1 MKVRALLIVL
11 SVLAGL
17 AVAFA
22 YGGPGAF
29 ARMGELPLWPL
40 AAGLA
45 MIVLGWH
52 VNAARL
58 RLLVRGLGLRLTQ
71 REAFPLVMATEFS
84 YAATPAG
91 AGGPLAC
98 IFLLTRRGV
107 SAAQAAALCT
117 IDQLLDLVFFLTL
130 LPLLAVLLLSGY
142 APVQLQHQLIL
153 LALVLVGGLGL
164 AGLVLW
170 KYRRALLLTGRLL
183 RALRIAHA
191 RRVRLARAFVRFR
204 RGIRLILALP
214 RRRLLAV
221 YALCAAHWLLRYSV
235 LFVLTVGAGADVT
248 WSTLILVQMLALTAG
263 QISLLP
269 GGSGTVELAFGALM
283 SRWLD
288 PATAAAVMLEW
299 RFVLYYWY
307 LLAGAP
313 FFISQILRRKQADGL
328 EIDPRLASTRR
339 AD

>member
-1 MKVRALLIVL
+1 MSQPWRLGAALWLLGLPGVVAVVWALL
-11 SVLAGL
+11 
-17 AVAFA
+17 
-22 YGGPGAF
+22 P
-29 ARMGELPLWPL
+29 PL
-40 AAGLA
+40 AAHAEL
-45 MIVLGWH
+45 
-52 VNAARL
+52 L
-58 RLLVRGLGLRLTQ
+58 RW
-71 REAFPLVMATEFS
+71 PLW
-84 YAATPAG
+84 
-91 AGGPLAC
+91 
-98 IFLLTRRGV
+98 
-107 SAAQAAALCT
+107 
-117 IDQLLDLVFFLTL
+117 
-130 LPLLAVLLLSGY
+130 AVLLLSGY
-142 APVQLQHQLIL
+142 APVQLQHQLVL

-221 YALCAAHWLLRYSV
+221 YALCATHWLLRYSV

-269 GGSGTVELAFGALM
+269 GGSGTVELAFGVLM

-288 PATAAAVMLEW
+288 PTTAAAVMLEW

-313 FFISQILRRKQADGL
+313 FFVAQIMRCGTGGKIYREPGL
-328 EIDPRLASTRR
+328 NKST
-339 AD
+339 